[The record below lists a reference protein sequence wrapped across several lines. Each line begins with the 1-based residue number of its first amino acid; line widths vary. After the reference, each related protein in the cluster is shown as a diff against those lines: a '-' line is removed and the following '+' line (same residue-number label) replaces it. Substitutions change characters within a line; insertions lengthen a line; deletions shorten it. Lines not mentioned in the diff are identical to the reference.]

1 MERGWPT
8 GPDLGGR
15 TNTNRLST
23 ARAQSPAGPPPLG
36 SPPGT
41 AKPCLF
47 LGTANQMPMS
57 SPEAAL
63 RSRGK
68 PPNGLPDS
76 GAEDHSSQG
85 AVRAAPP
92 HRLGTLRAIH
102 PGICGPPTP
111 TQPFGRLSACRVRRR
126 SACRRGRRWDFE
138 SLPLPLRSVTRKRCG
153 RRVASRRVASLVA
166 PAHNKTGGSVV
177 KLERS
182 AEQTGGD
189 CLRLGGRWRPQWLRG
204 PAPSSPTSSPGVGQ
218 RPVCC
223 EHAGAAGQIG
233 LPG

>member
-1 MERGWPT
+1 MERGWAT

-41 AKPCLF
+41 AKPCHF

-68 PPNGLPDS
+68 PPNGLPDA

-92 HRLGTLRAIH
+92 HSLGTLRAIH
-102 PGICGPPTP
+102 PGICGPPP
-111 TQPFGRLSACRVRRR
+111 PLPNHSGALSARRVRGR
-126 SACRRGRRWDFE
+126 SACSRGRRWDFE

-153 RRVASRRVASLVA
+153 RRVASRRVS
-166 PAHNKTGGSVV
+166 
-177 KLERS
+177 
-182 AEQTGGD
+182 
-189 CLRLGGRWRPQWLRG
+189 RG
-204 PAPSSPTSSPGVGQ
+204 VTRGARVQQDRREPG
-218 RPVCC
+218 
-223 EHAGAAGQIG
+223 EAGAFRGADRW
-233 LPG
+233 